1 MTNVCENPKPDRDE
15 VMNYV
20 EEKLDWLFNY
30 LAEEIKGLKED
41 DPLLREKLDTIK
53 GICDYLVIITRF
65 VVEQLRHIRSEREL
79 LLFAKQLTL
88 TGLMQ
93 GQQTLAIV
101 DNYLEEDK
109 E

>member
-1 MTNVCENPKPDRDE
+1 MNVYENPKPDREE
-15 VMNYV
+15 VVRYI

-30 LAEEIKGLKED
+30 LAEKIKGLEEE
-41 DPLLREKLDTIK
+41 DPLFEKKMDAIK
-53 GICDYLVIITRF
+53 SICDYLVIITQF

-93 GQQTLAIV
+93 GQQTLTIV

-109 E
+109 K